1 MVNSSTI
8 HPVSLGRGTNGEKS
22 ATSVLVIEGPAQNCA
37 AYSNPK
43 EKVGKQLTKYG
54 RNILYAVLET
64 HFYASFW
71 GVLFTPYPS
80 ISKPFLLRC
89 STSSP
94 APCLVLK
101 PSFELVLSACRVHGG
116 RNPQWYH
123 SVSSEFPA

>member
-64 HFYASFW
+64 RFMH
-71 GVLFTPYPS
+71 LFGECYSRHIHPYPS
-80 ISKPFLLRC
+80 
-89 STSSP
+89 
-94 APCLVLK
+94 
-101 PSFELVLSACRVHGG
+101 PSFYDAPHLHQHLAS
-116 RNPQWYH
+116 Y
-123 SVSSEFPA
+123 